1 MRTCEFHS
9 LDNHH
14 GRAPWQFNEFPFPPP
29 PPPPLSPPS
38 PPPRPPKHQ
47 SLRASGMATSY
58 YTLWPYHGDGHGKA
72 PLEYPCKG
80 AEKGDHSLKDV
91 LMDAAVKWEYP
102 QPDDEKSGWELIVK
116 TGEIHSTG
124 GVAFGAHDGANF
136 KPRPNTHWLLTL
148 SRGARDKRP
157 KPALHGPLRVSTS
170 GLSVEV
176 TATCKLDVEIRV
188 EVASA
193 LFKKSTL
200 WMCGEKKFASDGA
213 GAGAM
218 VCTAGAGAGAG
229 VSKAAAGAGAG
240 AASAVAAAG
249 ACLACHDSDATEV
262 LIPCGHVP
270 YCKSCARK
278 HTHDHG
284 HSCPIC
290 KAAFSLRITAP
301 TSNCACGRRHDVVN
315 NAMDTDCQHAAKLCS
330 ECIAMFQK
338 HGIIDKEREVGQDA
352 VCAQC
357 ALEKFECKIVQ
368 RQRVYY

>member
-14 GRAPWQFNEFPFPPP
+14 GRAPWQFNDFPFPPP

-124 GVAFGAHDGANF
+124 GVAFGANDGANF
-136 KPRPNTHWLLTL
+136 RPRPHTHWLLTL

-188 EVASA
+188 EVASVQEEH
-193 LFKKSTL
+193 F
-200 WMCGEKKFASDGA
+200 
-213 GAGAM
+213 
-218 VCTAGAGAGAG
+218 V
-229 VSKAAAGAGAG
+229 
-240 AASAVAAAG
+240 
-249 ACLACHDSDATEV
+249 
-262 LIPCGHVP
+262 
-270 YCKSCARK
+270 
-278 HTHDHG
+278 
-284 HSCPIC
+284 
-290 KAAFSLRITAP
+290 
-301 TSNCACGRRHDVVN
+301 DVVN
-315 NAMDTDCQHAAKLCS
+315 VLRYGSVVKFNLAKAGEYRCRLY
-330 ECIAMFQK
+330 IADSPFFRFTP
-338 HGIIDKEREVGQDA
+338 DFEVIGVPNKRACNWDQGA
-352 VCAQC
+352 VV
-357 ALEKFECKIVQ
+357 L
-368 RQRVYY
+368 